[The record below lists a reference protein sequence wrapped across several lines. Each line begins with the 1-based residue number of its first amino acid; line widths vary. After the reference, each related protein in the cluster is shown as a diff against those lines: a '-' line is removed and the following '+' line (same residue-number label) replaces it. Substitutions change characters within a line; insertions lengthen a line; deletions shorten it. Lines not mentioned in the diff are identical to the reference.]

1 MSVTQSFSLRVHR
14 ILPMSAM
21 VMDSGGLAPLC
32 DFHDTVS
39 PSAETETVPSCF
51 LYEAAAVDMLVEARV
66 LQIAV
71 AEPQA

>member
-1 MSVTQSFSLRVHR
+1 
-14 ILPMSAM
+14 M